1 MKLTELYLEVTGNN
15 LLTEAK
21 HEYGCVM
28 IYFPVPKEFWD
39 KIQDRIPE
47 DILVSEK
54 DEDGEEKK
62 GRSPIDEAHVT
73 LLYGIHEDV
82 PDEDVEAIIDTIGKV
97 EVTLRKISTFDND
110 IHVLKFDVEGDELH
124 DYNKK
129 FSELPHTSNFP
140 DYHPHLTIAYI
151 EKGKLTDDM
160 TKDLTGD
167 DVLVTKS
174 NKVVYSKPDGTQKEY
189 KL

>member
-1 MKLTELYLEVTGNN
+1 MRLTELFNEVTGNS
-15 LLTEAK
+15 LLVEAK

-28 IYFPVPKEFWD
+28 VYFPVPKEFWD
-39 KIQDRIPE
+39 KIQGRIPE
-47 DILVSEK
+47 EALASEK

-82 PDEDVEAIIDTIGKV
+82 PDEDVEAIIDTISDV

-110 IHVLKFDVEGDELH
+110 EHVLKFDVEGEKLH
-124 DYNKK
+124 TGNSKL
-129 FSELPHTSNFP
+129 SELPHTTNFP

-151 EKGKLTDDM
+151 KKGELTDDM
-160 TKDLTGD
+160 TKDLSGE

-174 NKVVYSKPDGTQKEY
+174 DKVVYSKPDGTQKEY